1 MTRNENTKVFDR
13 PNLAKKNRNK
23 TTLFMLPALNLS
35 AEKTGIELLEYFG
48 FVNCYI
54 EHKQGLIKDPDCVY
68 LVFNPSKEA
77 LRDFHKFFEVYKSYQ
92 NFVDDY
98 VIDRNLIVVVFRVK
112 DKWKSSYKE
121 FKESN
126 YSKMSKEYA
135 EMFKRPDLA
144 TGKVFTSVEYFIITK
159 HKDYRAH
166 LEKIL
171 DAEIE
176 ESAELMDKLDQK
188 KEVFDYELNTGIIE
202 VLSRESECQTGEIK
216 GNSVHV

>member
-1 MTRNENTKVFDR
+1 MTRNENTKVFER
-13 PNLAKKNRNK
+13 PNLPKKDRNK

-54 EHKQGLIKDPDCVY
+54 DHKQGLIKDPDCVY

-77 LRDFHKFFEVYKSYQ
+77 LKDFPKFFEVYKSYQ

-112 DKWKSSYKE
+112 DKWKNTYRE
-121 FKESN
+121 FKRSN
-126 YSKMSKEYA
+126 FSRMSKEYA

-166 LEKIL
+166 LEKTL
-171 DAEIE
+171 DVEID
-176 ESAELMDKLDQK
+176 ESAELMDRLDLK
-188 KEVFDYELNTGIIE
+188 KEIFDYELNTGILETILPE
-202 VLSRESECQTGEIK
+202 EQRKNKRESKELLL
-216 GNSVHV
+216 